1 MTTIADDNSEQKRG
15 GADRSVAP
23 RLEVAGGVAHAHGAW
38 SVAHARS
45 LDRQAAA
52 APADLT
58 ALDISGVTWLDT
70 SGAYLL
76 VRLADRTGARID
88 GASEVQ
94 RQLIER
100 VADLHARPVVMPDDG
115 NPVVRLVAALG
126 EGALAAG
133 ARAASMVGFLGAT
146 IECAAR
152 TALRPGRL
160 RLTATVHH
168 MEQAGVKAFPI
179 VALISFLVGVVL
191 AFQGAAQLERFG
203 AQIFTVN
210 LIGISVLREIGILLT
225 AIVVAGRSGSAFA
238 AQIGSMKV
246 NEEVD
251 AMRALGLDPM
261 EVLVLP
267 RVLALCLMMGP
278 LALLADIS
286 GLIGGGL
293 MAWVALDIPP
303 SLFAERLMSAVKLST
318 LLVGLV
324 KAPVFGALIAMVGCY
339 EGLRTA
345 GSAES
350 LGQQTTRAVVEGIFI
365 VIVADAMFSV
375 FFNLIGV

>member
-1 MTTIADDNSEQKRG
+1 MTTIADDNSEQKGG
-15 GADRSVAP
+15 GADRAAAP
-23 RLEVAGGVAHAHGAW
+23 GLEVTEGAARAHGAW
-38 SVAHARS
+38 SVAHARL

-58 ALDISGVTWLDT
+58 VIDVSGVTWLDT

-100 VADLHARPVVMPDDG
+100 VAEAHARPVVLPDDG

-126 EGALAAG
+126 EGVLAAG
-133 ARAASMVGFLGAT
+133 ARATSIVGFLGAT

-293 MAWVALDIPP
+293 MAWIALDIPP
-303 SLFAERLMSAVKLST
+303 AMFAERLVAAVKLST

-365 VIVADAMFSV
+365 VIVVDAMFSV

>member
-1 MTTIADDNSEQKRG
+1 MSITADDNTDQPELSID
-15 GADRSVAP
+15 GARAT
-23 RLEVAGGVAHAHGAW
+23 AAGAW
-38 SVAHARS
+38 TVADARV
-45 LDRQAAA
+45 LDARTAAVEGRLDVLDVA
-52 APADLT
+52 A
-58 ALDISGVTWLDT
+58 VTRLDT
-70 SGAYLL
+70 SGAFLL
-76 VRLADRTGARID
+76 VRMAERTGAAIE
-88 GASEVQ
+88 GAGDAQ
-94 RQLIER
+94 QMLIER
-100 VADLHARPVVMPDDG
+100 VADAHAQPAELPQKG
-115 NPVVRLVAALG
+115 NAVLDLVASLG
-126 EGALAAG
+126 AGVVAAG
-133 ARAASMVGFLGAT
+133 HRSASMIAFLGAT
-146 IECAAR
+146 IECGAR
-152 TALRPGRL
+152 TAMRPRRL
-160 RLTATVHH
+160 RLTPMVHH
-168 MEQAGVKAFPI
+168 MDQAGLRAFPI

-267 RVLALCLMMGP
+267 RVLALFLMMGP
-278 LALLADIS
+278 LALLADFS

-303 SLFAERLMSAVKLST
+303 ALFAERLAASVKLST
-318 LLVGLV
+318 LMVGLV
-324 KAPVFGALIAMVGCY
+324 KAPIFGALIAMIGCY
-339 EGLRTA
+339 EGLKTG

-350 LGQQTTRAVVEGIFI
+350 LGQQTTRAVVEGIFV
-365 VIVADAMFSV
+365 VIVVDAMFSV
-375 FFNLIGV
+375 FFNLVGL